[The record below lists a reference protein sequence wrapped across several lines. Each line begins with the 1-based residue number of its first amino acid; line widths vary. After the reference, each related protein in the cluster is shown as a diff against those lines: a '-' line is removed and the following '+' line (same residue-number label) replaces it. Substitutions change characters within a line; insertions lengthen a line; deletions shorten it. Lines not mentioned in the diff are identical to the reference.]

1 MVFACLKREPR
12 EWRYCLYTWT
22 LWLPSA
28 CIPVYCTAAFVMC
41 QVAEL
46 MPQPSAKTL
55 AAVLWRSARAA
66 APDWTKIKCGCR
78 CCSDRERLQVSTVLE
93 KPHPLTT
100 ILRRWDLAFLL
111 GLLWASETFSFTRA
125 EWQAETGYSIDV
137 YTLFRKRYCDTC
149 KPWHFFLAKC

>member
-1 MVFACLKREPR
+1 MYIPCLKREPR
-12 EWRYCLYTWT
+12 EWQYCLYTWT

-55 AAVLWRSARAA
+55 KAAVLWGSVWAGEPDWPEIKRAA
-66 APDWTKIKCGCR
+66 GAVQT
-78 CCSDRERLQVSTVLE
+78 RERLQVSTVLE

-100 ILRRWDLAFLL
+100 ILQRWGLASLL
-111 GLLWASETFSFTRA
+111 GLLWASETSPG
-125 EWQAETGYSIDV
+125 WQGQSDRLRQDTASDE
-137 YTLFRKRYCDTC
+137 YTLFLIRDTVI
-149 KPWHFFLAKC
+149 HASLGIFSG